1 MQTHADPCGRRAIS
15 TSTHSHAS
23 LPFSTQVV
31 EAMTGL
37 LGLVSLQLSSV
48 LRSHTA
54 EHAR

>member
-1 MQTHADPCGRRAIS
+1 MQTRAAGRRAIS
-15 TSTHSHAS
+15 TSTHLHAS

-37 LGLVSLQLSSV
+37 LGLVSLQLSAV
-48 LRSHTA
+48 LRTHYA